1 MKMLV
6 AGLVLAG
13 AVLSVG
19 AMAQTVA
26 SAAPAGTV
34 DGAITF
40 SDTQRPA
47 RFAKVTLTPVKSE
60 ANAGLEALSKGKD
73 HNVNLGQAMGA
84 LMGGVTM
91 LSAQTDAAGKYE
103 LKNVTPG
110 DYYVL
115 AIVPGYVS
123 PGAGSAL
130 SGDVSLEGAPEV
142 HVVADSTARG
152 DVSLERGAAVSGRV
166 TYDDGSPVTGVMV
179 QVEST
184 TKAAKKPAGGDGDI
198 SRAMTLAMSGGLKFA
213 MTDDRGLY
221 RIAGLPAGE
230 YRVKADVQLTGSTSM
245 RAGVINVNNLRG
257 ASKMTVFA
265 PATLH
270 EADAQKLTLK
280 ASDDRTDVDVQ
291 INLAG
296 THTVSGH
303 VASAT
308 DHHLLNAGSVSLV
321 DATDKE
327 VKRSGAVEP
336 DGSFAIEYVPSGSYT
351 LTISD
356 AADTVAAP
364 SQRAT
369 GLINFQQDKVV
380 KSYDDTSVP
389 EVVAAQDVTGI
400 NVELKESAKVK
411 QGPDMNG
418 IFGGVGSVAGGVPQ

>member
-1 MKMLV
+1 ML
-6 AGLVLAG
+6 LATIVVMGSG
-13 AVLSVG
+13 AV
-19 AMAQTVA
+19 AQTVA
-26 SAAPAGTV
+26 PAAPTGTVAGT
-34 DGAITF
+34 ILF

-47 RFAKVTLTPVKSE
+47 RFAKVTLTPVKNDG
-60 ANAGLEALSKGKD
+60 NAGLEALSKKKD
-73 HNVNLGQAMGA
+73 DNVNLGQAMGA

-103 LKNVTPG
+103 LKNVAPG

-123 PGAGSAL
+123 PGAGSAM

-142 HVVADSTARG
+142 HVVADSTVRG
-152 DVSLERGAAVSGRV
+152 DVSLERGAALSGRV
-166 TYDDGSPVTGVMV
+166 TYDDGSPVTGVAV

-184 TKAAKKPAGGDGDI
+184 KKPAKKPDPADINI
-198 SRAMTLAMSGGLKFA
+198 SRAMMMAMSGGLKIA
-213 MTDDRGLY
+213 MTDDRGMY

-230 YRVKADVQLTGSTSM
+230 YRVKADVQLTGNTSM
-245 RAGVINVNNLRG
+245 RGGVISLNGLRG
-257 ASKMTVFA
+257 TSKMTVFA

-270 EADAQKLTLK
+270 EADAQKMTLK
-280 ASDDRTDVDVQ
+280 AGDDRTDVDVQ

-303 VASAT
+303 VASAV
-308 DHHLLNAGSVSLV
+308 DHHLLNSGSVTLV
-321 DATDKE
+321 DGTDKK
-327 VKRSGAVEP
+327 VTRNGAVEP
-336 DGSFAIEYVPSGSYT
+336 DGSFSIGYVPSGSYT

-364 SQRAT
+364 SKRAT
-369 GLINFQQDKVV
+369 GLINFQQDKTV
-380 KSYDDTSVP
+380 KSYDDTSLT

-411 QGPDMNG
+411 QAPDLNG
-418 IFGGVGSVAGGVPQ
+418 IFGAAGGVSQ

>member
-1 MKMLV
+1 
-6 AGLVLAG
+6 
-13 AVLSVG
+13 
-19 AMAQTVA
+19 
-26 SAAPAGTV
+26 
-34 DGAITF
+34 
-40 SDTQRPA
+40 
-47 RFAKVTLTPVKSE
+47 
-60 ANAGLEALSKGKD
+60 
-73 HNVNLGQAMGA
+73 
-84 LMGGVTM
+84 
-91 LSAQTDAAGKYE
+91 
-103 LKNVTPG
+103 
-110 DYYVL
+110 
-115 AIVPGYVS
+115 
-123 PGAGSAL
+123 
-130 SGDVSLEGAPEV
+130 
-142 HVVADSTARG
+142 
-152 DVSLERGAAVSGRV
+152 
-166 TYDDGSPVTGVMV
+166 
-179 QVEST
+179 
-184 TKAAKKPAGGDGDI
+184 
-198 SRAMTLAMSGGLKFA
+198 
-213 MTDDRGLY
+213 
-221 RIAGLPAGE
+221 
-230 YRVKADVQLTGSTSM
+230 M

-303 VASAT
+303 VASAV